1 MILGLDMSTKK
12 TGYGLL
18 DYKECLYECGIIT
31 SDNEDIR
38 ERMKNLYNAIEK
50 LINKYKINHIV
61 FEDVPISKH
70 KNLQTGKTLCIL
82 QGVILSLCF
91 KYDISYSLYAPSA
104 WRSVI
109 GTYDGTKEG
118 TKREAQKMKA
128 VSLVNSIYKLGFE
141 YYPRDTKAHI
151 SDDDKA
157 EAILIALSYIK
168 ELGGQINE
176 I

>member
-18 DYKECLYECGIIT
+18 GYDESLYDYGII
-31 SDNEDIR
+31 SCDEDDIR
-38 ERMKNLYNAIEK
+38 DRMARIYEVVESLILKYNIT
-50 LINKYKINHIV
+50 HIV

-91 KYDISYSLYAPSA
+91 RYNISYNLYTPSA
-104 WRSVI
+104 WRSII

-118 TKREAQKMKA
+118 TKREAQKIKA
-128 VSLVNSIYKLGFE
+128 VEIVNNIYNLGFE
-141 YYPRDTKAHI
+141 YYQRDTKAHK

-157 EAILIALSYIK
+157 EAILLALAYIK
-168 ELGGQINE
+168 ELGGNINE

>member
-18 DYKECLYECGIIT
+18 DFDGGLYEYGIIT

-38 ERMKNLYNAIEK
+38 ERMKNVYNAVEN
-50 LINKYKINHIV
+50 LINKYNIRHIV

-91 KYDISYSLYAPSA
+91 KYGISYSLYNPSA
-104 WRSVI
+104 WRSII

-118 TKREAQKMKA
+118 VKRENQKIKA
-128 VSLVNSIYKLGFE
+128 VSLINEMYQLGFE
-141 YYPRDTKAHI
+141 YYPRDTKTRT

-157 EAILIALSYIK
+157 EAILLALAYIK
-168 ELGGQINE
+168 EVNKEE
-176 I
+176 IL